1 MAYVNVADWKSDQ
14 VADWL
19 KGAKTYYNNLINNC
33 WSSILCYFFLGLDS
47 VIVPYIKYFID
58 TDVNGQKLLD
68 MQPNDLDKIGV
79 LKIGHQELILEAVD
93 LLRNFVSL
101 QILNY

>member
-19 KGAKTYYNNLINNC
+19 KGIHNFIKYLIIFSRIYN
-33 WSSILCYFFLGLDS
+33 FFLIGLDC
-47 VIVPYIKYFID
+47 VILPYIKYFID

-79 LKIGHQELILEAVD
+79 QKIGHQELILEAVD
-93 LLRNFVSL
+93 LLRNFVS
-101 QILNY
+101 

>member
-1 MAYVNVADWKSDQ
+1 M
-14 VADWL
+14 L
-19 KGAKTYYNNLINNC
+19 
-33 WSSILCYFFLGLDS
+33 FFLGLDS
-47 VIVPYIKYFID
+47 VILPYIKYFVD

-101 QILNY
+101 CKLGSNVLNFIAGII

>member
-1 MAYVNVADWKSDQ
+1 MYLNYL
-14 VADWL
+14 L
-19 KGAKTYYNNLINNC
+19 KYIIHTNLQMFYI
-33 WSSILCYFFLGLDS
+33 ICYLIGLDS
-47 VIVPYIKYFID
+47 VIIPYIKYFID

-79 LKIGHQELILEAVD
+79 QKIGHQELILEAVD

-101 QILNY
+101 NRYIKIA